1 MEEDEKKKVRQKMDQ
16 KGNLFYTTRTRGRK
30 GRKGGLEV
38 KPHFFLNGWVAQVRL
53 EGEREKAGL

>member
-1 MEEDEKKKVRQKMDQ
+1 MDQ